1 MSSSDD
7 AFWRSTA
14 VRHAAHAGQAGT
26 VIRLARERRDWSQ
39 DTLAA
44 LAGYSRSTI
53 SRLESGRLTPGNL
66 PRLQAIAQALNM
78 PPEVFAVLTG
88 MPPAVATTVVRSA
101 AAGEDD
107 PMRRRSLIA
116 AGGLALPLSL
126 LSRLDDALAVMP
138 IPSQPADLHQLLQ
151 RLGRARKLFDD
162 GHIAPLV
169 GGLPDLLAAAHAEVD
184 KTSDRNTLVIL
195 SAAYGLAAGA
205 LTKVGIREQAR
216 LTADRA
222 VGYAERSEDPIAR
235 AAADRQLAIV
245 LRHEDR
251 RTVAQE
257 LTVRAA
263 VRVEKTGL
271 TTRAQSAAYAQ
282 MLCTAAY
289 SAAQAGD
296 RSDALEMMGEAKR
309 AARLLPAASTRRS
322 TLGFALTTPEVRLYE
337 VGVLWSLGDAG
348 HALAAA
354 DGLRA
359 ELFPTAERRGRY
371 HTDLARAWW
380 QRGKAEQTA
389 AELLSAMR
397 QAPAEVRDRPAIRA
411 IADELVARHRL
422 VPGAR
427 ELAGAL
433 GSRE

>member
-1 MSSSDD
+1 MSSTTD
-7 AFWRSTA
+7 AFWSSTTVRNA
-14 VRHAAHAGQAGT
+14 VHEQQTGT

-39 DTLAA
+39 DALATR
-44 LAGYSRSTI
+44 AGYSRSTI
-53 SRLESGRLTPGNL
+53 SRLESGRLATGNL

-78 PPEVFAVLTG
+78 PPEVFAALAG
-88 MPPAVATTVVRSA
+88 MPPAATTTVGRSA

-126 LSRLDDALAVMP
+126 LTRLDDALAVMP
-138 IPSQPADLHQLLQ
+138 TPAQPADLPQLLQ
-151 RLGRARKLFDD
+151 RLSRARRLFDD
-162 GHIAPLV
+162 GHITSLV
-169 GGLPDLLAAAHAEVD
+169 EGLPDLLAAAHAGVED
-184 KTSDRNTLVIL
+184 TNDRNAFIVL
-195 SAAYGLAAGA
+195 SAIYGLAADA

-222 VGYAERSEDPIAR
+222 VGYAERSEDPITR
-235 AAADRQLAIV
+235 ASADRQLAIV
-245 LRHEDR
+245 LRHENR
-251 RTVAQE
+251 HTVAQE

-263 VRVEKTGL
+263 ARVEKTGL

-296 RSDALEMMGEAKR
+296 RTDALEMMGEAKR
-309 AARLLPAASTRRS
+309 AARILPAASARRS
-322 TLGFALTTPEVRLYE
+322 ALGFTLTTPEVQLYE

-354 DGLRA
+354 NGLRA

-380 QRGKAEQTA
+380 QRGKPEQTTT
-389 AELLSAMR
+389 ELLSAMQ

-411 IADELVARHRL
+411 IANELVARHKL
-422 VPGAR
+422 VPGVR
-427 ELAGAL
+427 KLESAL
-433 GSRE
+433 GQR